1 MIKVTFFYT
10 TCNFKNC
17 SIQRAGNNK
26 FYKGIKIPPYAKHG
40 RLRANLIKVESKLNS
55 IHDYNNNKEWH
66 YITL

>member
-26 FYKGIKIPPYAKHG
+26 FYKGIKIPPYAKH
-40 RLRANLIKVESKLNS
+40 NKVKF
-55 IHDYNNNKEWH
+55 Y
-66 YITL
+66 T